1 MFASREIFVIVVRLW
16 FHSFTIKDALAIC
29 PECLCCYVFRF
40 GYTPYNPVFIFLEI
54 YVITLLIFGTEAF
67 PQGSHYVLFEAPRK
81 AEMAVLLLQRM
92 PPQ

>member
-40 GYTPYNPVFIFLEI
+40 GFTPYNPVFIFLEI
-54 YVITLLIFGTEAF
+54 YVIT
-67 PQGSHYVLFEAPRK
+67 LFEAPRK